1 MMFDQA
7 DHIGELAELYALGDL
22 SVAERERVDRHARE
36 CLQCAQRLGEAEAT
50 LLQLIERDAASSVIP
65 SGVEGPLRPSRFGSV
80 GHSWATFA
88 AIAAAFL
95 IGLLPWGMQTLLRPS
110 TPLGVTRTDDANR
123 QAMSAMLAG
132 HFVHAPLLPLSADA
146 PAGKVIYA
154 REGGWIY
161 VIVAAGAVP
170 LDIDVVSAGTRTRVA
185 SLEASAQTRAAFIR
199 TPGAIQSVELL
210 QGSAAIA
217 QAKIVLPAKQR

>member
-50 LLQLIERDAASSVIP
+50 LLRLIERDAAEATVT
-65 SGVEGPLRPSRFGSV
+65 PLRPSRFGSV
-80 GHSWATFA
+80 GRSWATFA

-95 IGLLPWGMQTLLRPS
+95 IGLMPWGMQTLHEKGS
-110 TPLGVTRTDDANR
+110 TMEANR

-132 HFVHAPLLPLSADA
+132 HFVHAPLLPLVADA

-161 VIVAAGAVP
+161 VIVAAGSAP

-185 SLEASAQTRAAFIR
+185 SLEASSQTRAAFIR
-199 TPGAIQSVELL
+199 TSGAIQSVELL
-210 QGSAAIA
+210 QGSAPIA